1 MKKFVFILFF
11 LNFLTLYSKESLFEF
26 ERFSTNFNGVAHNQN
41 SLIVYGESG
50 VLLKS
55 SDKGKTWKQKNVDK
69 NELSIN
75 KIVRNGNDYYGIL
88 SKDFIIQSKDDGEN
102 WTKVKPESNVSFNDL
117 ALNDEFLFVLS
128 DSSVLLYDYS
138 FNKVK
143 SINFYSTTKAS
154 AILELDNHLFV
165 SSDSGKLI
173 DFDISDGFKQRTIDF
188 NELALCNGCTNPS
201 QLKTESSKI
210 YLTLGS
216 DLILSTDKGITWSKA
231 DNGVS
236 CYTIRNSACYSLVS
250 NFDYFRNISFPM
262 FYKSS
267 LGKKER
273 INSDYISRYVYTMFY
288 NSLEFISDDTLI
300 AVGNDKLII
309 MSQNG
314 GKNWEYISNIRT
326 TATGSFWL
334 NSDTGFVFYEKGQV
348 FRTTDGGITFLP
360 QFWEDN
366 TYLPFKYFT
375 ALYFNSSGEGIVFYP
390 NNKNNGL
397 NFLLT
402 KDFGETFKDVSVS
415 SLIGTIGE
423 NVPKIAS
430 IDSNFVF
437 FFPTYGGRNHK
448 TLIYL
453 FDKNLNQKKLTI
465 LDSISI
471 VLMKVNKDNNEII
484 AIGYERRYPKS
495 NSTYDSVNFYLMS
508 SVDYGSSWSKNFKFK
523 LDNNFFVI
531 SEVDEKYYITTT
543 RDDSTYNASVF
554 LNIFN
559 PINKSLI
566 EYIYIGNNIIG
577 SNFFKLGERLLISGY
592 DRVFYNDNYIEEPS
606 AWSSDSIYIYKLAGT
621 SRYGNNIA
629 YVVGMGNNHQLRL
642 LKMTQKNSTEVGE
655 IQILRT
661 YLYNEKPYPIPASN
675 KVSCKIYWDL
685 RYDINNANF
694 EVYDISGNIIKS
706 TSTMIFNRKDIFSGE
721 INWDCSSIQDGIYYI
736 SFTHGD
742 ARNII
747 PIIISR

>member
-1 MKKFVFILFF
+1 MKKLLFILFF
-11 LNFLTLYSKESLFEF
+11 LNFLTIYSKESLFEF
-26 ERFSTNFNGVAHNQN
+26 ERFSTNFKGIAFNQN

-75 KIVRNGNDYYGIL
+75 KIVRKGNDYYGIL
-88 SKDFIIQSKDDGEN
+88 SKDFIIRSKYDGEN

-117 ALNDEFLFVLS
+117 ALNEEFLFVLS

-138 FNKVK
+138 YNKVK
-143 SINFYSTTKAS
+143 TINFYTATKAS
-154 AILELDNHLFV
+154 EVLELDNHLFV
-165 SSDSGKLI
+165 SADSGKLI
-173 DFDISDGFKQRTIDF
+173 DFDISNGFNPRTIDF
-188 NELALCNGCTNPS
+188 TELALCNGCTNPS
-201 QLKTESSKI
+201 QMKTENGNI

-216 DLILSTDKGITWSKA
+216 DLVVSTDKGITWTKA
-231 DNGVS
+231 DNGIY
-236 CYTIRNSACYSLVS
+236 CYSIRNSACFSLVS

-273 INSDYISRYVYTMFY
+273 VNSDYISRYVYTMFY

-300 AVGNDKLII
+300 AVGNDKLIM
-309 MSQNG
+309 MSYNG
-314 GKNWEYISNIRT
+314 GKNWEYISNINV
-326 TATGSFWL
+326 TATGSCWL
-334 NSDTGFVFYEKGQV
+334 NADTGFVFYDKAQI
-348 FRTTDGGITFLP
+348 FRTTDGGATFLP
-360 QFWEDN
+360 QIWEDN
-366 TYLPFKYFT
+366 IYLAFKYFN

-402 KDFGETFKDVSVS
+402 KDFGETYKGVSVS
-415 SLIGTIGE
+415 SLIGLGNE
-423 NVPKIAS
+423 NVLELAS
-430 IDSNFVF
+430 FDSNFVF
-437 FFPTYGGRNHK
+437 FYPCYGGRNHK
-448 TLIYL
+448 TLIFL
-453 FDKNLNQKKLTI
+453 FDKNLNHKTLTI
-465 LDSISI
+465 LDSMTII
-471 VLMKVNKDNNEII
+471 HMKINREKKEIT
-484 AIGYERRYPKS
+484 AIGYERKYPKS
-495 NSTYDSVNFYLMS
+495 YGTYDSVNFYLMS
-508 SVDYGSSWSKNFKFK
+508 SFDYGSSWSKNFKFN
-523 LDNNFFVI
+523 LDNSLNTI
-531 SEVDEKYYITTT
+531 TEVDGKYYITTK
-543 RDDSTYNASVF
+543 RYDSTYNSSGF
-554 LNIFN
+554 LNIFD
-559 PINKSLI
+559 PVNKTI
-566 EYIYIGNNIIG
+566 VKNIYIGNNISGTTI
-577 SNFFKLGERLLISGY
+577 FKLGERLLLSGY
-592 DRVFYNDNYIEEPS
+592 DRVFYNDNYKEEPS
-606 AWSSDSIYIYKLAGT
+606 AWSSDSIYIYKLSGT
-621 SRYGNNIA
+621 CRYGNGIA
-629 YVVGMGNNHQLRL
+629 YVVGIDKNHQSRL

-706 TSTMIFNRKDIFSGE
+706 NSTMIFNRKDIFSGE
-721 INWDCSSIQDGIYYI
+721 INWDCSSVQDGIYYI

-747 PIIISR
+747 PVIISR